1 MKKVLRLTESELI
14 NLIKKVINENDIENV
29 GEPEVDNSICETGI
43 NYESFYPTF
52 KIVIINLPGNNIQER
67 EELYNKIKN
76 LNCDIKLNN
85 IITNEVFTINSKDIR
100 LTNSEKKNLY
110 IFNDVYEKK
119 IFPYLTKIEQFERF
133 IDSTPIKKA
142 LELAFPNNWKI
153 KTTTHVAGVVGV
165 LPIKTAKNKWSIVN
179 FFNTKQ
185 SVIRKIKMFLVR
197 DYKYGTFNPDLN
209 DIKGSVINWMANLFS
224 NINSSD
230 MTELVKIQEKS
241 INDAYSQE
249 VIDSEKIRNVLHP
262 GKTFKISGFGTIK
275 DINLGIDVT
284 IGGVTYQ
291 IKPCSQIKPEGDIIK
306 VSIGGSNPNDYTKNP
321 VKRIAFFKG
330 EDMYVFNNNAIS
342 LNGNTYSFNK
352 SDLIYPR

>member
-1 MKKVLRLTESELI
+1 MKIIITESQYKKILEQELD
-14 NLIKKVINENDIENV
+14 LIDDVDI
-29 GEPEVDNSICETGI
+29 CQTGI
-43 NYESFYPTF
+43 DYESFYPHYN
-52 KIVIINLPGNNIQER
+52 IVIINLPNNNVQER
-67 EELYNKIKN
+67 EDLYKKIEN
-76 LNCDIKLNN
+76 LNCDINLNN
-85 IITNEVFTINSKDIR
+85 IITDEVFTINSKDIR
-100 LTNSEKKNLY
+100 ITNSEKKNLF
-110 IFNDVYEKK
+110 ISKSVYENK
-119 IFPYLTKIEQFERF
+119 IFPYLTKIEQFESF

-179 FFNTKQ
+179 FFNSKQ

-197 DYKYGTFNPDLN
+197 DYKNGTFNPDLK

-224 NINSSD
+224 DINSSD
-230 MTELVKIQEKS
+230 MIELVKIQETS

-249 VIDSEKIRNVLHP
+249 IKDSQKIRNVLHP
-262 GKTFKISGFGTIK
+262 GKTVKISGFGTIK

-291 IKPCSQIKPEGDIIK
+291 IKPCSQIKFEDKFIK

-321 VKRIAFFKG
+321 VKRIAFFKD

-342 LNGNTYSFNK
+342 LNGNTYTYNK
-352 SDLIYPR
+352 SDMIYPKTI